1 MRYTNR
7 EAGFTLFEILVTAAI
22 IGIVAAIAVP
32 MVGNAMASLR
42 ISGDA
47 HDVSNATA
55 LAKMR
60 AASDFTRARI
70 YVDLSGNYFHMEVFD
85 QTSNT
90 WKTENG
96 GAGYLSSGS
105 SFSAGSVP
113 TPPPNTQG
121 TLGQAPACKN
131 DAGTAIGNTACIVF
145 SSRGLPID
153 SVGAP
158 TAADAIYLTN
168 GSVVYGI
175 TLAATGMIRT
185 WRTNDTSTP
194 SWELQ

>member
-1 MRYTNR
+1 
-7 EAGFTLFEILVTAAI
+7 
-22 IGIVAAIAVP
+22 
-32 MVGNAMASLR
+32 
-42 ISGDA
+42 
-47 HDVSNATA
+47 
-55 LAKMR
+55 
-60 AASDFTRARI
+60 
-70 YVDLSGNYFHMEVFD
+70 
-85 QTSNT
+85 
-90 WKTENG
+90 
-96 GAGYLSSGS
+96 
-105 SFSAGSVP
+105 VP